1 MGGTVFVVV
10 GYHASGTAMW
20 ASTVVGTALGSLT
33 VALGVYGP
41 ELFSTR
47 SRARANGLIVTLGV
61 AGSATGLLVV
71 GVLADRFGSYGPA
84 FLVVAVGPVLA
95 AVLVL
100 RWFPETA
107 RVELEDLN
115 PGDVPV

>member
-1 MGGTVFVVV
+1 MGPCALPVVATRVGGTP
-10 GYHASGTAMW
+10 
-20 ASTVVGTALGSLT
+20 ALVKDG
-33 VALGVYGP
+33 
-41 ELFSTR
+41 
-47 SRARANGLIVTLGV
+47 
-61 AGSATGLLVV
+61 ATGLLVV

-84 FLVVAVGPVLA
+84 FLVVAAGPVLA